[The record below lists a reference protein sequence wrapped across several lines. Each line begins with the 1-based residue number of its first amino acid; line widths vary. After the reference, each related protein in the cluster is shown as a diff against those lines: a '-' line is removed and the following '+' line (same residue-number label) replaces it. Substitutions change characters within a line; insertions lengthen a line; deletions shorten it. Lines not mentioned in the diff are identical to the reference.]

1 MKPPPL
7 ISVPKD
13 EMSSMHPV
21 LALWLK
27 VTAVIALGIVALML
41 MAILTKIF
49 IVAAVVGGLVV
60 GALFLY
66 SVFRRRR
73 QLPTVR

>member
-1 MKPPPL
+1 
-7 ISVPKD
+7 
-13 EMSSMHPV
+13 MSSMHPV

-27 VTAVIALGIVALML
+27 VTAVIALVIVALML
-41 MAILTKIF
+41 MAILTKIL
-49 IVAAVVGGLVV
+49 IVAAVVGAGVV

-66 SVFRRRR
+66 SLVRRRR